1 MDFNQTTDGTAGGS
15 YRNSHLKST
24 TPSKTYNIAIT
35 GVGGGVGQSI
45 LKSLY
50 DTPYNIVG
58 LDGEALGTGLF
69 AVPNGYRIPYARQP
83 EFIDRLLDICKKE
96 NIHLLFPGLDAEL
109 MPLALNRQRFADIG
123 TTVIVSDPSVI
134 AISDDKQLTYEC
146 LAPHGISVPR
156 TMLFTD
162 FTEQLDALAFPLIIK
177 QKVGGARSKNVYL
190 VKNTAELDGLMHQ
203 KDFVAADFI
212 AQEYIEGEEFTC
224 GSVNL
229 DGACKGVIVM
239 KRTLRDGD
247 TYKCFSVKNEMIEA
261 EVYKI
266 MSVLQPFG
274 ACNVQLRV
282 KDGKPFVFE
291 INARCSGTT
300 AARTLCGFN
309 EPKMIADYLLHS
321 IAPQFHIKEQ
331 TILRFWKELVVDNDK
346 VAKVSNEQEIHLKR
360 FARI

>member
-1 MDFNQTTDGTAGGS
+1 MDFNQKTHGTEGGIQRTDQI
-15 YRNSHLKST
+15 KFT
-24 TPSKTYNIAIT
+24 TPSKTYNIAVT

-58 LDGEALGTGLF
+58 LDGEPLGTGLF
-69 AVPNGYRIPYARQP
+69 AVPKGYQIPYARQST
-83 EFIDRLLDICKKE
+83 FIDRLLGICKKE
-96 NIHLLFPGLDAEL
+96 KISLLFPGLDAEL
-109 MPLALNRQRFADIG
+109 MPLAVNRQRFADIG
-123 TTVIVSDPSVI
+123 TTVVVSTPSVI

-146 LAPHGISVPR
+146 LTPHGISVPR
-156 TMLFTD
+156 TMPFTA
-162 FTEQLDALAFPLIIK
+162 FAQQLEALAFPLIVK

-190 VKNTAELDGLMHQ
+190 VKNEVELDHLIHQ
-203 KDFVAADFI
+203 KDFIAAEYV

-224 GSVNL
+224 GSINL

-247 TYKCFSVKNEMIEA
+247 TYKCFSVKNPVIEE
-261 EVYKI
+261 EVYKT
-266 MSVLQPFG
+266 MSIIQPFG
-274 ACNVQLRV
+274 ACNVQLRL
-282 KDGKPFVFE
+282 KDGKPYVFE

-309 EPKMIADYLLHS
+309 EPKMIADYLLHG
-321 IAPQFHIKEQ
+321 IAPKFHIKEQ
-331 TILRFWKELVVDNDK
+331 TIMRFWKELVVDNDK
-346 VAKVSNEQEIHLKR
+346 VAQVNDAQEIHLKR